1 MLDFFKNLF
10 ADKQAATSDTQPA
23 DAEQASPAEPSHDE
37 DVALPQDE
45 APAAD
50 SKKRRPPRRG
60 SRRSGNAPRKQD
72 ASQYLDTPLDLDDEQ
87 MAELQRL
94 EQFVLFVAKSLV
106 VNPDGVSTRL
116 SSQGDLSVI
125 LITCDKPD
133 TGKLIGRSGKI
144 IASIRTLVNGAAGK
158 TGLKA
163 SVDIVD

>member
-10 ADKQAATSDTQPA
+10 VDKQTTTNEQPA
-23 DAEQASPAEPSHDE
+23 DAEQASPTESSSNE
-37 DVALPQDE
+37 DIALPKDE
-45 APAAD
+45 APAD
-50 SKKRRPPRRG
+50 SKKRRPPRRN

-72 ASQYLDTPLDLDDEQ
+72 ASQYLDTPLDLDDEH

-116 SSQGDLSVI
+116 SSQGDLNVI
-125 LITCDKPD
+125 LISCDKPD